1 MAILSLSQLEGWRLA
16 DPSRDLRGLPLVD
29 SSGSTLGTIVE
40 LKVNTRTDRVEFVVL
55 SNGEAY
61 PVSRLERE
69 RDAVRLGE

>member
-1 MAILSLSQLEGWRLA
+1 MAILSLSQLKDWRLA
-16 DPSRDLRGLPLVD
+16 DPSRDLRGLPLLD
-29 SSGSTLGTIVE
+29 SSGRSLGTIVE

-55 SNGEAY
+55 SNGEAF